1 MSFIIL
7 LSPTLAYLLPETQ
20 TYTHTHTHTHTL
32 PNTLYNFPW
41 LGTRTGLLGSG

>member
-20 TYTHTHTHTHTL
+20 TYTHTHTHTHTRFQIHYITF
-32 PNTLYNFPW
+32 NG
-41 LGTRTGLLGSG
+41 LG

>member
-20 TYTHTHTHTHTL
+20 TYTHTHTHTHASKYTI
-32 PNTLYNFPW
+32 
-41 LGTRTGLLGSG
+41 